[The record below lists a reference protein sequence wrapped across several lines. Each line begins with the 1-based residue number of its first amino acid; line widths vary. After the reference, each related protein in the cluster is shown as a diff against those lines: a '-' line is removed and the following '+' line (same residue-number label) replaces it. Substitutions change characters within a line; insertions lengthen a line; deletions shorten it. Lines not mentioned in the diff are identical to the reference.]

1 MSDYIGLW
9 SGGKDSTIACN
20 LVESRG
26 NTVFRV
32 FADNLRHSLPK
43 SMHVKGT
50 PYYRIL
56 SYKLMNYMYVRYNEE
71 FHSDVLPLCPNVRPY
86 QINCLLCQISML
98 LATIKFAKQ
107 QLPTVKGIIHG
118 ARVDQAFMPN
128 TVEFSGKDG
137 IFSKICEG
145 YGLEWEA
152 PLMEDG
158 IAENLSMLEIL
169 HSDTLFCIEP
179 QCWLGVP
186 ALPSGSDDVHVYIFM
201 YDRILSRW
209 IKDLMSLEFPIVF
222 EIMH

>member
-32 FADNLRHSLPK
+32 FADNLCHSLPK
-43 SMHVKGT
+43 SMQVKGT

-56 SYKLMNYMYVRYNEE
+56 SYKLMKYMWFRYNEE
-71 FHSDVLPLCPNVRPY
+71 FKSDVLPLCPNVRPY
-86 QINCLLCQISML
+86 QVHCLLCQIAML
-98 LATIKFAKQ
+98 LSSIKFAKQ

-118 ARVDQAFMPN
+118 ARADQAFMPN
-128 TVEFSGKDG
+128 TVEFSGKEG
-137 IFSKICEG
+137 IFSRICAS
-145 YGLEWEA
+145 YDLEWET
-152 PLMEDG
+152 PLMADG
-158 IAENLSMLEIL
+158 IAENLSALEIL
-169 HSDTLFCIEP
+169 HADSIFCAEP

-186 ALPSGSDDVHVYIFM
+186 SLPPGNDDVNVYTFM
-201 YDRILSRW
+201 YDRIISRW